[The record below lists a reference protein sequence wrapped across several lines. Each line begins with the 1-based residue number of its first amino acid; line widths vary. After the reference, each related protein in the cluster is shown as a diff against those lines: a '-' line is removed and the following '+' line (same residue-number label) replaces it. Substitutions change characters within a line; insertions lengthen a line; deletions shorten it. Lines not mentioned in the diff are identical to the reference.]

1 MKLVIIGNGVAGVTV
16 ARYVAEADPSV
27 DITIHSDDSYLY
39 YPRPRLIDL
48 MAGKVVPEQAI
59 LYSDQWYAKRNIRNV
74 LEHRVVEIQPDA
86 HRVIFQDGSQD
97 EYDRLVLATGA
108 RNWVPPIPGADLDG
122 VYTLRTMRE
131 AVKLRDLAD
140 RVSHAVMIGGGLLG
154 LDMSAALRAHGIAVT
169 VVEALPWLLPRQLD
183 AEGAAVLQGSIESM
197 GIEVITGGQDIR
209 IVGNERV
216 ERVEVANRCVVP
228 AEMVVVSTGIYPNIE
243 LARAA
248 GLACDR
254 GVLINECLQTDHP
267 HIYAAGD
274 VAEYARRVWG
284 IIPAAVAQAR
294 VVAEQIVGHNEIVYR
309 DIVPN
314 TTLKVTGIDVASIG
328 EVHPQGEGFR
338 EIRYTDI
345 AHGVYKKLVLRDGHV
360 VGAILIGARNDLRA
374 INQLVAGKIDVS
386 AHEDELLDEGFDL
399 MALAQSAGGTHR
411 S

>member
-59 LYSDQWYAKRNIRNV
+59 LYPDQWYAKRNIRNV
-74 LEHRVVEIQPDA
+74 LKHRAVEIQPDA

-122 VYTLRTMRE
+122 VYTLRTMCD
-131 AVKLRDLAD
+131 AVTLRDLAD
-140 RVSHAVMIGGGLLG
+140 RVGHAVMIGGGLLG

-183 AEGAAVLQGSIESM
+183 AEGAAVLQSLIEAM
-197 GIEVITGGQDIR
+197 GIEVITDGRDIR

-360 VGAILIGARNDLRA
+360 VGAILIGTRDDLRA

-386 AHEDELLDEGFDL
+386 AHEDELLDDGFDL

>member
-1 MKLVIIGNGVAGVTV
+1 
-16 ARYVAEADPSV
+16 
-27 DITIHSDDSYLY
+27 DDSYLY

-74 LEHRVVEIQPDA
+74 LKHRVVEIQPDA

-97 EYDRLVLATGA
+97 GYDRLVLATGA

-183 AEGAAVLQGSIESM
+183 AEGAAVLQSSIESM

-209 IVGNERV
+209 VVGNERV
-216 ERVEVANRCVVP
+216 ERVEMSNGCVVP
-228 AEMVVVSTGIYPNIE
+228 TGMVVVSTGIRPNIE

-254 GVLINECLQTDHP
+254 GVLVNEHLQADHP

-294 VVAEQIVGHNEIVYR
+294 VVADQIVGHDEVVYH

-314 TTLKVTGIDVASIG
+314 TTLKVTGIDVASMG
-328 EVHPQGEGFR
+328 EVHPQGGGFR
-338 EIRYTDI
+338 EIRYTDT
-345 AHGVYKKLVLRDGHV
+345 AHGIYKKVVLRDGHV

-399 MALAQSAGGTHR
+399 MALAQSAGGMHR